1 MSTKVI
7 RPAKT
12 FKPIL
17 WLVVSLLLPGCGV
30 TTPETFF
37 DWGVIDRPVKQK
49 KHHEV
54 RSPTPPEANGNLRNP
69 AFVWPA
75 KGTVARAFTLHQPD
89 ENAGIDIRLAAN
101 SDICASASGKVLY
114 VGDALKSYGTVIIV
128 SHPNGYTTVYARALT
143 PAVRKGDVL
152 QVGQVLGYSTEQF
165 DGLLH
170 FELRQGTKPLD
181 PIPYLHTK

>member
-7 RPAKT
+7 RPVET
-12 FKPIL
+12 LKPLL
-17 WLVVSLLLPGCGV
+17 WLALSLLLSGCGV

-37 DWGVIDRPVKQK
+37 DWGVIDAPVRRE

-54 RSPTPPEANGNLRNP
+54 RAPPPPRTTDTVRNP
-69 AFVWPA
+69 VFLWPA
-75 KGTVARAFTLHQPD
+75 KGIVVRAFTLHQPA
-89 ENAGIDIRLAAN
+89 ENAGIDIRLAAGT
-101 SDICASASGKVLY
+101 DILVSAPGKVTY

-128 SHPNGYTTVYARALT
+128 NHPGGYATVYARALT
-143 PAVRKGDVL
+143 SAVRKGDVL
-152 QVGQVLGYSTEQF
+152 QVGQLLGHSTEEF

-181 PIPYLHTK
+181 PILYLQTR